1 MPAGTAL
8 SGGVSAVRI
17 VGVDPRP
24 CTAGEALNLLD
35 ACVEIPM
42 TGTGAG
48 LNAAVAASLAL
59 YKLAGLV

>member
-1 MPAGTAL
+1 M
-8 SGGVSAVRI
+8 
-17 VGVDPRP
+17 GVDPRP